1 LNART
6 AWRENLIQVAKL
18 QKVIDRY
25 VDLRVVPDEE
35 VAEKYIESLHRAAR
49 HFKKYYRY
57 SQLVELGQ

>member
-1 LNART
+1 M
-6 AWRENLIQVAKL
+6 AKL